1 VFTILCKMRI
11 YLDNCSF
18 NRPFDEQNQPF
29 DYTKWRQNFVEK
41 FEDMSVEDVSK
52 LAMQG
57 YTKIQ

>member
-1 VFTILCKMRI
+1 MRI

-29 DYTKWRQNFVEK
+29 DYTKWRQGFVEK